1 MIYSAIGLR
10 HIFPWQIKSI
20 LTQTPPAVFLHHIT
34 QSRNRHAISKPRCS
48 HHSCERHA
56 RLVFFVQNSTPP
68 NGILLAFHPAG
79 YLNYEELF
87 FILRKLW
94 SCNSPAGI
102 EEAVARRCCPCLPR
116 CLLYLYHSR
125 FSISRNVFFTKCS
138 FAGMKCRK
146 TLPESEKLSA
156 VLLCR
161 FLINRHEKG
170 FPDRKPFHFAILR
183 PVRM

>member
-1 MIYSAIGLR
+1 MLL

-34 QSRNRHAISKPRCS
+34 QSRNRHAISNPRCS
-48 HHSCERHA
+48 HPSCERHA

-87 FILRKLW
+87 FILRKLRP
-94 SCNSPAGI
+94 CNSSAGI
-102 EEAVARRCCPCLPR
+102 EEAVTRRCCPCLPH

-138 FAGMKCRK
+138 FTGMKCRK

-156 VLLCR
+156 VSLCR
-161 FLINRHEKG
+161 FLTNRHEKG
-170 FPDRKPFHFAILR
+170 FPDGKPFQFTILH

>member
-20 LTQTPPAVFLHHIT
+20 LTQTPPAVFLHHTT
-34 QSRNRHAISKPRCS
+34 QIRNRHAISKPRCS

-56 RLVFFVQNSTPP
+56 RLVFSVQNSTPP

-87 FILRKLW
+87 FILRKLRP
-94 SCNSPAGI
+94 CNSSAGI
-102 EEAVARRCCPCLPR
+102 EEAVTRRCCPLLPC
-116 CLLYLYHSR
+116 CLLCLYHSR

-138 FAGMKCRK
+138 FAGTKCIK
-146 TLPESEKLSA
+146 SLLESKKLEVCASGEA
-156 VLLCR
+156 LSVE
-161 FLINRHEKG
+161 I
-170 FPDRKPFHFAILR
+170 PADY
-183 PVRM
+183 

>member
-1 MIYSAIGLR
+1 MLL

-48 HHSCERHA
+48 TIPVNGMRAS
-56 RLVFFVQNSTPP
+56 FFSVQNSTPP

-87 FILRKLW
+87 FILRKLRP
-94 SCNSPAGI
+94 CNSSAGI
-102 EEAVARRCCPCLPR
+102 EEAVTRQCCPLLP
-116 CLLYLYHSR
+116 CYPLCLYHSR
-125 FSISRNVFFTKCS
+125 FSISQNVFFTKCS
-138 FAGMKCRK
+138 FTGTKCRK
-146 TLPESEKLSA
+146 SLPESEKLSA
-156 VLLCR
+156 VSLCR
-161 FLINRHEKG
+161 FLINRHEKR
-170 FPDRKPFHFAILR
+170 FPDGKPFQFTILR

>member
-1 MIYSAIGLR
+1 M
-10 HIFPWQIKSI
+10 FPWQIKSI

-87 FILRKLW
+87 FILRKLLLDGTVRAFRVVCCVYTIADFR
-94 SCNSPAGI
+94 SAGT
-102 EEAVARRCCPCLPR
+102 
-116 CLLYLYHSR
+116 S
-125 FSISRNVFFTKCS
+125 FSRN
-138 FAGMKCRK
+138 
-146 TLPESEKLSA
+146 A
-156 VLLCR
+156 VLRERNAESPYSKVKIGSSRVRRSSFCR
-161 FLINRHEKG
+161 NSGRLLRNRHEKIIKKG
-170 FPDRKPFHFAILR
+170 LPDRKPFHFAILR